1 MGISLETNIM
11 HQQLKQLPNYSVYVL
26 ERHPDR
32 IKVGLVENAT
42 QLSSLLWFDAYDED
56 DEAGAEFDE
65 QAFEGAKEAIVDM
78 IVDRVG
84 KENLEGLTV
93 MMHAPG
99 FENLLLDFT
108 PYYP

>member
-1 MGISLETNIM
+1 M
-11 HQQLKQLPNYSVYVL
+11 HQQLKQLPDYGVYL
-26 ERHPDR
+26 IERHPDR

-42 QLSSLLWFDAYDED
+42 QLSSLLWFEAYDED
-56 DEAGAEFDE
+56 GEAEFDE
-65 QAFEGAKEAIVDM
+65 QAFEGAKEAIVEI

-84 KENLEGLTV
+84 KEKLAGLTV

-108 PYYP
+108 PHYP